1 MHCYL
6 PFITLFL
13 DDNILAT
20 KRKKI
25 VEFEITFM
33 ERGLTKHYDF
43 FHTQASKQCYNYV
56 ALYFIML
63 KILSVRMDTSIPAAF
78 WAERRVFC
86 FPKYERL

>member
-1 MHCYL
+1 MITFL
-6 PFITLFL
+6 P
-13 DDNILAT
+13 
-20 KRKKI
+20 RKEQI
-25 VEFEITFM
+25 VEFEMTFM

-43 FHTQASKQCYNYV
+43 CHTQASKQCYNYV

-78 WAERRVFC
+78 WVERSVFC